1 MLLLIFS
8 IVQYNCERP
17 HPPSFSRKYT
27 GDCHLPPEMCNLQ
40 SPFPPIRARWALP
53 SSLRIHDLF
62 ISICGSFKQ
71 NTNCYMFRLDMQRIV
86 YATRIGCMAR
96 FLNHCCGVPSP
107 LSLRHGNNFSLV
119 TFRNS
124 NCQLYHT
131 LSLPQ
136 RKCRDLQTPQ
146 SCGPDLTH

>member
-1 MLLLIFS
+1 MDTTTQSKNPLSAQTSLNPLKGVLYPIQLQLGQGVVVLS
-8 IVQYNCERP
+8 IAT
-17 HPPSFSRKYT
+17 S
-27 GDCHLPPEMCNLQ
+27 
-40 SPFPPIRARWALP
+40 ARWALP

-62 ISICGSFKQ
+62 IPICGSFKQ